1 MSNNVSFALNH
12 MSAPKLP
19 HRAFFRLARQLGMT
33 DVEIR
38 NDLAGVALA
47 DGTPTADVRAAAAAE
62 GVRIISINALQ
73 RFNHWSDARAQEA
86 IELAAYAKGCDAA
99 ALVLCPV
106 NDTGWQPGTAAR
118 LEHLRQSLSELAPIL
133 RQHGVR
139 GLVEPLGFIEC
150 SLRSKRE
157 AIEAIDA
164 TATGDVFQV
173 LHDTFHHVVA
183 GETEMFPARTGLV
196 HISGV
201 ADPKV
206 PVSAMRDPHRVLVGK
221 PDFIGNIAQIAF
233 LRAGGF
239 TGQFSFEPFAKEV
252 HDLPDIAA
260 AVQASRA
267 MIDAELHIAA

>member
-1 MSNNVSFALNH
+1 

-19 HRAFFRLARQLGMT
+19 HRAFFKLARQLGMT

-38 NDLAGVALA
+38 NDLQGVALA
-47 DGTPTADVRAAAAAE
+47 DGTPAADVRTAAAGE

-73 RFNHWSDARAQEA
+73 RFNQWSDARAREA
-86 IELAAYAKGCDAA
+86 AVLAAYARDCGAA

-106 NDTGWQPGTAAR
+106 NDTAWQPGDAAR
-118 LEHLRQSLSELAPIL
+118 LEHLRQSLTELAPIL
-133 RQHGVR
+133 RSHGVR

-150 SLRSKRE
+150 SLRRKRE
-157 AIEAIDA
+157 ALDAIDA
-164 TATGDVFQV
+164 TGTGDIFAL

-201 ADPKV
+201 ADPAV

-221 PDFIGNIAQIAF
+221 PDFIGNIAQIAA

-239 TGQFSFEPFAKEV
+239 TGPFSFEPFARQV

-260 AVQASRA
+260 ALQASRTL
-267 MIDAELHIAA
+267 IDSELHIAA

>member
-1 MSNNVSFALNH
+1 MSNKVSFALNH

-19 HRAFFRLARQLGMT
+19 HRAFFHLARQLGMS

-47 DGTPTADVRAAAAAE
+47 NGTPSGDVRAAAAAE
-62 GVRIISINALQ
+62 GVNIISINALQ
-73 RFNHWSDARAQEA
+73 RFNHWSDVRAREA
-86 IELAAYAKGCDAA
+86 TELAAYAKGCGAA

-106 NDTGWQPGTAAR
+106 NDTSWQPENAAR
-118 LEHLRQSLSELAPIL
+118 LEHLRQSLHELAPIL

-150 SLRSKRE
+150 SLRLKRE
-157 AIEAIDA
+157 ALDAIDA
-164 TATGDVFQV
+164 TDTSDVFQV

-206 PVSAMRDPHRVLVGK
+206 PVSAMRDPHRVLIGK
-221 PDFIGNIAQIAF
+221 PDFIGNVAQIAA
-233 LRAGGF
+233 LRAGGYA
-239 TGQFSFEPFAKEV
+239 GPFSFEPFAKEV
-252 HDLPDIAA
+252 HDNPDIASA
-260 AVQASRA
+260 LQASRA
-267 MIDAELHIAA
+267 LIDTELHIAA